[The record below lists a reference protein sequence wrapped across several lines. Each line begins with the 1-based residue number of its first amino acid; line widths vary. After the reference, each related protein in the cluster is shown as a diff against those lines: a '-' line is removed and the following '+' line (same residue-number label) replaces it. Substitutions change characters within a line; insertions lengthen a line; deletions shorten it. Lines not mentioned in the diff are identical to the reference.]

1 MVPEKNRLHLYQ
13 KKGRI
18 GEDDRAEDEL
28 EERED
33 VDNAIKEFAE
43 IFKEVTGNEF
53 EPWERERRN
62 SRNNPICFIL
72 LTWYEEN

>member
-33 VDNAIKEFAE
+33 VDNAIKNLQEFL
-43 IFKEVTGNEF
+43 K
-53 EPWERERRN
+53 R
-62 SRNNPICFIL
+62 
-72 LTWYEEN
+72 

>member
-33 VDNAIKEFAE
+33 VDNAIKEFAG

-53 EPWERERRN
+53 EPWEREKKFKKQSN
-62 SRNNPICFIL
+62 MFYPVDMV
-72 LTWYEEN
+72 